1 MTSSDQHRISD
12 LDIEKLSL
20 QHNKIGGVIGDASY
34 AFDAMLSPVPTHR
47 PADASRGSSRWWMQ
61 GSPESGKVGS
71 D

>member
-1 MTSSDQHRISD
+1 MTLSDQHGITD

-20 QHNKIGGVIGDASY
+20 QHNKIGGAIGDASY

-47 PADASRGSSRWWMQ
+47 PAKASRGSARWWSKAAQ
-61 GSPESGKVGS
+61 KVGS